1 MCSAGVHD
9 GKGRGARGVTSS
21 YTYLTSSYT
30 YVTSSYTYQAVY
42 MTAKGA
48 ARVASL
54 ALPVFDVIDRMYQVS
69 DDVMLMM

>member
-1 MCSAGVHD
+1 
-9 GKGRGARGVTSS
+9 
-21 YTYLTSSYT
+21 
-30 YVTSSYTYQAVY
+30 